1 MDISIFGRKMSIVK
15 HKECSAILSR
25 VTLVGLL
32 FFFFGLDLA
41 VLKYS
46 ICSFSDQD
54 KI

>member
-32 FFFFGLDLA
+32 FFFFWFRSCG
-41 VLKYS
+41 
-46 ICSFSDQD
+46 F